1 METLPKW
8 NTPDGH
14 SPLIAFFNAIYPLS
28 KAAVKVIDKESFPLS
43 IEKKG
48 FILKPG
54 AVPEYFYFI
63 LKGVVQG
70 FIKENG
76 KQITTWILE
85 ETEMAGSFLTLGTSN
100 VCEEYIQ
107 ALEDC
112 ELIAFPIASSEYLFD
127 HYPETNAIARRMWEH
142 KYRSSEQRAYLA
154 RIPSAEKKY
163 NQFIKIYPNL
173 VNRVSLKYIASHLGM
188 TLETLSRVRS
198 RKSKSGKK
206 NSSI

>member
-1 METLPKW
+1 MKPLSKW

-14 SPLIAFFNAIYPLS
+14 SPLIAFFNSVYPLS
-28 KAAVKVIDKESFPLS
+28 KDAVKIIDKESFPLTV
-43 IEKKG
+43 EKKN

-54 AVPEYFYFI
+54 AISEYFYFI
-63 LKGVVQG
+63 QKGVIQG

-76 KQITTWILE
+76 RLITTWILE
-85 ETEMAGSFLTLGTSN
+85 ETEMAGSFLTLGTTN

-112 ELIAFPIASSEYLFD
+112 ELIVFPIATSEYLFD

-142 KYRSSEQRAYLA
+142 KYRSSEQRAYLT

-173 VNRVSLKYIASHLGM
+173 VKRISLKYIASHLGM

-198 RKSKSGKK
+198 RQSKS
-206 NSSI
+206 